1 LLYSMGHF
9 ERARIELEK
18 AVAVDPADASAHN
31 NLGAVYGR
39 LGRLTDEIASYR
51 KAVELDPDYADVHHN
66 LGLALL
72 KQGRVEE
79 GESEMRRSLAIDTRY
94 GPAYLNL
101 ARSLMGR
108 DRAAEAVD
116 LLIEGTRLLPADAD
130 MQTFLGEAYLRLG
143 QKDKAVAAFQSSL
156 RLRPNQAEIRQKL
169 KSLAGG
175 SSVRM
180 KPESA
185 PSDKP

>member
-1 LLYSMGHF
+1 
-9 ERARIELEK
+9 
-18 AVAVDPADASAHN
+18 
-31 NLGAVYGR
+31 
-39 LGRLTDEIASYR
+39 
-51 KAVELDPDYADVHHN
+51 
-66 LGLALL
+66 
-72 KQGRVEE
+72 
-79 GESEMRRSLAIDTRY
+79 MRRALVIDTRY
-94 GPAYLNL
+94 SPAYLNL

-130 MQTFLGEAYLRLG
+130 LQTFLGEAYLRLG

-169 KSLAGG
+169 KSLVGG
-175 SSVRM
+175 SSERM
-180 KPESA
+180 KPESP